1 MSGAL
6 PTSQGF
12 NVVNFQSQRPT
23 LVSKTVSGKR
33 FARQVSSQFFS
44 FTLRFPKLARA
55 NFMDLYSFVIKQRSQ
70 KETFTVVLPIISNSR
85 GTVSGSMTGSAS
97 AGATSINLANGSG
110 TMKSGDF
117 IKFANHDKV
126 YMVVADNSDVSS
138 NNLTIE
144 PELRVAVSSQ
154 AITYSSVPF
163 TVFMTNDVQ
172 EFKTDTSG
180 LFDFEIDCSE
190 SL

>member
-1 MSGAL
+1 
-6 PTSQGF
+6 
-12 NVVNFQSQRPT
+12 
-23 LVSKTVSGKR
+23 
-33 FARQVSSQFFS
+33 
-44 FTLRFPKLARA
+44 
-55 NFMDLYSFVIKQRSQ
+55 
-70 KETFTVVLPIISNSR
+70 
-85 GTVSGSMTGSAS
+85 MTGSAS
-97 AGATSINLANGSG
+97 AGATSISLANGSG